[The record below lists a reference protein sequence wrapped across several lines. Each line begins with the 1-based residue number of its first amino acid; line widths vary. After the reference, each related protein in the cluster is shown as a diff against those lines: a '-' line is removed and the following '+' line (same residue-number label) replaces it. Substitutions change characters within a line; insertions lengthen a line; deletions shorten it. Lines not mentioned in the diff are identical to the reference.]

1 MQSPTEYQRELLRG
15 MDAKDLVGT
24 MELIA
29 DDAVYFWSNGA
40 AMFGKAEIEQAMKAK
55 LRGHQ
60 GRRV

>member
-1 MQSPTEYQRELLRG
+1 